1 MQSVV
6 KKLPPSRTPNPVNP
20 LNPVQ
25 NSCVR
30 LPTFAPF
37 ATLARPSSVF
47 TSPPVLSRFTPM
59 TAPTSPSPNKRTR
72 TILLILL
79 LLLIALLLLLLP
91 RCKKTPAPPPEPP
104 TPSALPTPA
113 PTAAVPSTPAPA
125 STEPAEI
132 LTPATIQLRAHTMA
146 GSAFSVTWTGPNNP
160 GDYLA
165 IAKPD
170 APASAYETYAETKH
184 GPTLELTAPIE
195 PGAYEV
201 RYLANRSK
209 TILGRTPLHV
219 SPIAATLNA
228 PASAHL
234 NTPIT
239 VTWTG
244 PNNENDFLTIV
255 PPDAANDAYDKYTLT
270 AKGSPATLVTPSKTG
285 RAEIRY
291 VTGQGRKILYRR
303 AIDITAPQ
311 TTLDAPAE
319 VIAGTPVSIAWTGL
333 ASQGDYVTIVPP
345 DAKPGVYQNYS
356 DASKGATLTV
366 TAPIEPGTYEIRY
379 AAGQGKTILARRPI
393 NVVAALIELD
403 APATAKAGEPVS
415 IRWAGPNNQ
424 GDYLTIVVKG
434 TRDGEYAHYSD
445 THRGT
450 PATIKAPAKPG
461 PAEIRYMS
469 NQGAKVLARR
479 PIEITP

>member
-1 MQSVV
+1 MS
-6 KKLPPSRTPNPVNP
+6 
-20 LNPVQ
+20 
-25 NSCVR
+25 
-30 LPTFAPF
+30 AP
-37 ATLARPSSVF
+37 A
-47 TSPPVLSRFTPM
+47 SP
-59 TAPTSPSPNKRTR
+59 APNKRIR

-79 LLLIALLLLLLP
+79 LLLLVLLLLLLP
-91 RCKKTPAPPPEPP
+91 RCKKTPPAPEPLPP
-104 TPSALPTPA
+104 TTSPA
-113 PTAAVPSTPAPA
+113 PTLTTAAPA
-125 STEPAEI
+125 TPTVADAEPAEVF
-132 LTPATIQLRAHTMA
+132 TPATIQLRAHTMA
-146 GSAFSVTWTGPNNP
+146 GAKFSVTWTGPDNK

-184 GPTLELTAPIE
+184 GRTLELTAPIE

-219 SPIAATLNA
+219 TPIAATLNA

-239 VTWTG
+239 VNWTG

-255 PPDAANDAYDKYTLT
+255 APDAPNSAYGKYTET
-270 AKGSPATLVTPSKTG
+270 AKGSPATLVTPNQTG
-285 RAEIRY
+285 RFEIRY
-291 VTGQGRKILYRR
+291 VTGQGRQVLYRR
-303 AIDITAPQ
+303 AIDITAPK

-319 VIAGTPVSIAWTGL
+319 VIAGSPVSIAWTGV
-333 ASQGDYVTIVPP
+333 ASKGDYVTIVPS

-356 DASKGATLTV
+356 DASKGSTLTIN
-366 TAPIEPGTYEIRY
+366 APIEPGTYEIRY
-379 AAGQGKTILARRPI
+379 AAGNGKTILARRPI
-393 NVVAALIELD
+393 NVVAAVIELD

-415 IRWAGPNNQ
+415 IRWAGPNNK
-424 GDYLTIVVKG
+424 GDYLTIVVQG

-479 PIEITP
+479 PIEIVP